1 MLSGIRQ
8 AGVAVGDTT
17 SSNTCILVEHNHSPI
32 KKMFIWENDY
42 VPPFKQKRNGLKERN
57 LPWGYRYKLVPINMI
72 NKYVYDINYGCI
84 KYMNLNICNYYFHHA
99 TNIFH
104 VYQKSK
110 KKNIQYKIYELSN

>member
-1 MLSGIRQ
+1 MGERLCSLGRTIMFI
-8 AGVAVGDTT
+8 T
-17 SSNTCILVEHNHSPI
+17 
-32 KKMFIWENDY
+32 FIWENDY

-72 NKYVYDINYGCI
+72 NKYVYDSNYGCI

-110 KKNIQYKIYELSN
+110 KKKYPI